1 MLECR
6 VADGTVRQSEYF
18 GDRCEHCC
26 DVYCVEACW
35 VLNIQLLA
43 VLQELYPVGP
53 VNTADKFC

>member
-1 MLECR
+1 M
-6 VADGTVRQSEYF
+6 RQSEYF
-18 GDRCEHCC
+18 GDRCERCC